1 MSEHVEVKPKRDNSA
16 ALEKARAARAA
27 NIEARKNGT
36 FVEPEKKNVVS
47 QGASIEELSL
57 SKYSLREVAAWKDFL
72 VASIHVM
79 GVKHPMHI
87 DQCIPIADKCLELF
101 IKKTLEKA

>member
-1 MSEHVEVKPKRDNSA
+1 MSENVEVKPKRDNSA
-16 ALEKARAARAA
+16 ALEKARAVRAA

-36 FVEPEKKNVVS
+36 FVEPEGKVSLQDDVV
-47 QGASIEELSL
+47 ILT
-57 SKYSLREVAAWKDFL
+57 KYTQREIAAWKDFL

-87 DQCIPIADKCLELF
+87 DQCIPIADKCLGLF
-101 IKKTLEKA
+101 IKKTSEKA